1 MLALKRASGISVDN
15 KRVLR
20 IDAFSIKNMGSISTF
35 KDIEKALSFWES
47 KLERNDVI

>member
-1 MLALKRASGISVDN
+1 
-15 KRVLR
+15 
-20 IDAFSIKNMGSISTF
+20 MGSISTF